1 MSNTD
6 AKEFKTMYPVD
17 SEGWSEWV
25 SPDHS
30 GYLFKCCDCGLVHE
44 MRFAVVRYDGAMDEN
59 GLSHCDYVDDPD
71 VQAVFKARRMDEE
84 LHYLVAP
91 GPVDFSAGSE
101 ARWIIERVENEEISA
116 SKACELI
123 CELMRKNHG

>member
-1 MSNTD
+1 M
-6 AKEFKTMYPVD
+6 TMELMTMHAVD
-17 SEGWSEWV
+17 DDGWSEWV

-30 GYLFKCCDCGLVHE
+30 QYFMGCCDCGLIHE
-44 MRFAVVRYDGAMDEN
+44 MQFMVAQYTGIKDEN
-59 GLSHCDYVDDPD
+59 GLEECVPVEDCDI
-71 VQAVFKARRMDEE
+71 QALFRARRHDEE
-84 LHYLVAP
+84 LHYLQTK

-123 CELMRKNHG
+123 CELTRRGGVNA